1 MTDNTL
7 HGYLIESARRFPER
21 TAVEEPTKGTIT
33 YAELAG
39 LSGMLRDRLRV
50 LGVSAGDR
58 VGIYMRK
65 SIDAVASIF
74 GILEAGAVYVPV
86 DPGAP
91 ASRNAYI
98 LNDCSV
104 AAVLIENCFVER
116 FRAETSRLGTVPPL
130 IVLDGTGRG
139 EALHGALVC
148 PGQPPQAAAT
158 RTSLGAA
165 GDLA

>member
-1 MTDNTL
+1 MRGGTL
-7 HGYLIESARRFPER
+7 HSCLMESARRLPER
-21 TAVEEPTKGTIT
+21 SAVEEPSKGTIT

-39 LSGMLRDRLRV
+39 LSGMLQDRLRV

-116 FRAETSRLGTVPPL
+116 FRAETSQLGTVPPL
-130 IVLDGTGRG
+130 IVLESTGRG
-139 EALHGALVC
+139 EALRGALVC
-148 PGQPPQAAAT
+148 PGQAPHAVTT
-158 RTSLGAA
+158 RPSLAA
-165 GDLA
+165 GEDLA